1 MLSTYACP
9 LILGEVKRYIRDTNS
24 IRITRSIRDL
34 TYNIMKY
41 KEGYYSIHGI
51 YPKNEEIKKALNIE
65 EYQLKEAIDSLKDPM
80 SIYEPIY
87 NDGGDTIYLEDQ
99 LKDTKNDRYSKEEY
113 IALKEA
119 LKKLKKKEKE
129 VLIERYIVGKTQME
143 LAALYNVSQAQ
154 ISRLEKSA
162 LNNIKKITK

>member
-1 MLSTYACP
+1 
-9 LILGEVKRYIRDTNS
+9 
-24 IRITRSIRDL
+24 
-34 TYNIMKY
+34 
-41 KEGYYSIHGI
+41 
-51 YPKNEEIKKALNIE
+51 
-65 EYQLKEAIDSLKDPM
+65 M

-143 LAALYNVSQAQ
+143 LASLYNVSQAQ

>member
-1 MLSTYACP
+1 
-9 LILGEVKRYIRDTNS
+9 
-24 IRITRSIRDL
+24 
-34 TYNIMKY
+34 MKY

-51 YPKNEEIKKALNIE
+51 YPKKKKKKKALNIE

-162 LNNIKKITK
+162 LNNYKKVYQYKYSLWYNILRKTRKKVKKWD